1 MLKTFRELLPILET
15 ALFAIDTVTH
25 GKMEIFAVH
34 AVGQEHLV
42 MVIEQHDSLQLH
54 GF

>member
-1 MLKTFRELLPILET
+1 MLEPLRELLPILK
-15 ALFAIDTVTH
+15 APLLAIDAVTH

-42 MVIEQHDSLQLH
+42 MVIEQHDSLQLD